1 MAFNFTDFN
10 IVFQGHPRFSVLR
23 LSEDDPIRVIL
34 QKYEVLLF
42 TNKGDVFADLDLGC
56 DLEYLLH
63 ETKVSADYVEG
74 IILSQIN
81 KYIPEI
87 SNLEYTLEVKFYED
101 PERFQDWME
110 VNFTLKDYEVY
121 LAVG

>member
-1 MAFNFTDFN
+1 MSFNFTDFN
-10 IVFQGHPRFSVLR
+10 IVFNGHPRYQIDR
-23 LSEDDPIRVIL
+23 LAEDDPIRVIL

-42 TNKGDVFADLDLGC
+42 TNKGDVFGEPNLGC

-63 ETKVSADYVEG
+63 ETKVATDYVEA
-74 IILSQIN
+74 IIEEQIQ

-87 SNLEYTLEVKFYED
+87 SGVEYSLNVNFYED
-101 PERFQDWME
+101 PERFQNWME
-110 VNFTLKDYEVY
+110 VNFQLKDYEVY